1 MDWLWE
7 SPEAPRD
14 IPQWVYTYLV
24 VNLEADVDRLAR
36 LKCVEQVGY
45 EGKRAVTFIRL
56 FHPESARKT
65 GAIRNFAALDQH
77 PELILY
83 EGYREEKTGRI
94 EISPAGIQNQG
105 APQ

>member
-1 MDWLWE
+1 MDWLWQ

-36 LKCVEQVGY
+36 LKCVAQAGF
-45 EGKRAVTFIRL
+45 EGNRPVTFIRL
-56 FHPESARKT
+56 FNPESAGKI
-65 GAIRNFAALDQH
+65 GGIRNFAALDQH

-83 EGYREEKTGRI
+83 EGYREEKTDRI
-94 EISPAGIQNQG
+94 EIFPAGIQNQG
-105 APQ
+105 GPQ